1 MGHIIHSWLEF
12 LGTVRHV
19 SWEYL
24 TRFLPCCKSKSFQP
38 PFPPGHCP
46 FPFWPWSG
54 PDMTMDDQLPNRQTA
69 LPSDIRWHPWRSGPV
84 HGELLSQQCCQQLS
98 LADFAA
104 LLVHGEASRCG
115 CCPQLWCSSQNHR
128 NNAKQ
133 LFTCGAK
140 CPSRTCG
147 LQNFKLESN
156 LQRYSRLLCKRTL
169 PVSLQAFFS
178 RSLRVIL
185 ALPYGT
191 SCEIHDPAIFDTYPV
206 KLIRLGLH
214 NPRGKVDIA
223 GHLAVSR
230 LAHPS
235 QNHNQHI
242 ISLWFYSA
250 NHMCRSY
257 VILDS
262 FLPDLSG
269 SGSFTV
275 EDALVILSRVCEH
288 SLIVHEPL
296 RSPW

>member
-1 MGHIIHSWLEF
+1 MTSMDRWCFTLHPGKINKSLSTSLEIWACFTASFCHSNAVNSFHWLILQLF
-12 LGTVRHV
+12 LFTAKLRDVDAVH
-19 SWEYL
+19 S
-24 TRFLPCCKSKSFQP
+24 FDAPSPKSP
-38 PFPPGHCP
+38 
-46 FPFWPWSG
+46 
-54 PDMTMDDQLPNRQTA
+54 
-69 LPSDIRWHPWRSGPV
+69 
-84 HGELLSQQCCQQLS
+84 
-98 LADFAA
+98 
-104 LLVHGEASRCG
+104 
-115 CCPQLWCSSQNHR
+115 
-128 NNAKQ
+128 KQ

-140 CPSRTCG
+140 CLSRTCINNHKLISG
-147 LQNFKLESN
+147 LQNFELESN
-156 LQRYSRLLCKRTL
+156 LQHYSRLLCKRTL

-214 NPRGKVDIA
+214 NPRSKVDIA

-242 ISLWFYSA
+242 ISLRFYSA